1 MFETYRKQINKMIKE
16 NKDDLLDELS
26 TDIYWYVRTDV
37 DPFATIPVKDQQWT
51 PYNLADAIKIER
63 AYKLKQP

>member
-1 MFETYRKQINKMIKE
+1 MFETYRNQINKMRIE

-37 DPFATIPVKDQQWT
+37 DPFATIPVKD
-51 PYNLADAIKIER
+51 
-63 AYKLKQP
+63 